1 MSEYKQ
7 RENSGILFKNDRKKT
22 DVQPDYV
29 GTINVGGVEFFIG
42 GWVKQGMKK
51 AKFMSLSFKPKT
63 RPKDQDK
70 PQMARSYDQRR
81 DDDALCQTSSSVLSE
96 PTRNEKPG

>member
-29 GTINVGGVEFFIG
+29 GTINVGGVEFFIS
-42 GWVKQGMKK
+42 GWVKQGQKT
-51 AKFMSLSFKPKT
+51 KFMSLSVKPKT
-63 RPKDQDK
+63 WPKDQDK
-70 PQMARSYDQRR
+70 PQVARSYDQRR
-81 DDDALCQTSSSVLSE
+81 DDDMSD
-96 PTRNEKPG
+96 PIPF

>member
-29 GTINVGGVEFFIG
+29 GTINVGGVEFFIS
-42 GWVKQGMKK
+42 GWVKQGQKT
-51 AKFMSLSFKPKT
+51 KFMSLSVKPKT
-63 RPKDQDK
+63 WPKDWT
-70 PQMARSYDQRR
+70 SRR
-81 DDDALCQTSSSVLSE
+81 WRGATTSAATTICQTRFRFE
-96 PTRNEKPG
+96 QPTRNEKPG